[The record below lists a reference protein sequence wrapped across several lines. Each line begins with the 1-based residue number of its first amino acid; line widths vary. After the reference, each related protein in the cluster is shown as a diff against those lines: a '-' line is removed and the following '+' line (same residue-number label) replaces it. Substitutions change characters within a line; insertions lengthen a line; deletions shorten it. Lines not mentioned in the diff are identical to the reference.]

1 MHDGEIC
8 SAFPALKARD
18 AQIVD
23 GLDARKH
30 LVRIGRKFAQHHRN
44 GRLVEVLPGGSAY
57 AYAYGAH
64 PMLNAGA
71 LTEEIEDIRK
81 IIGEQI
87 RDIQKTQVGGWT
99 TELRQ
104 TQIRRFLRASL
115 QAHDYQVIEAEN
127 GKEDVRACTVQKP
140 DLLILDL
147 GLPDIDGLE
156 VIKLVRE
163 WSTVPI
169 IILSLRS
176 DDPDKIEALD
186 RGANDYVTKP
196 FSMGELLARMRVA
209 LRQGSGGESEPV
221 ITAGEISID
230 LSKRLVTVSGPPV
243 RLSRKEYDLL
253 RILASHPGK
262 VITHQQL
269 LQEVW
274 GQAYV
279 EETQYLRVYIGQLRQ
294 KLEKEPA
301 APKYL
306 ITEPGVGYRLQ
317 LG

>member
-1 MHDGEIC
+1 MTTG
-8 SAFPALKARD
+8 PKVL
-18 AQIVD
+18 IVD
-23 GLDARKH
+23 D
-30 LVRIGRKFAQHHRN
+30 
-44 GRLVEVLPGGSAY
+44 EP
-57 AYAYGAH
+57 
-64 PMLNAGA
+64 
-71 LTEEIEDIRK
+71 
-81 IIGEQI
+81 
-87 RDIQKTQVGGWT
+87 
-99 TELRQ
+99 
-104 TQIRRFLRASL
+104 QIRRFLRASL

-127 GKEDVRACTVQKP
+127 GKEGVRACTVQKP

-147 GLPDIDGLE
+147 GLPDMDGLD

-163 WSTVPI
+163 WSSIPI

-209 LRQGSGGESEPV
+209 LRQGSGSESEPI

-230 LSKRLVTVSGPPV
+230 LSKRLVTVGGTPV

-274 GQAYV
+274 GPAYV

-306 ITEPGVGYRLQ
+306 VTEPGVGYRLQ
-317 LG
+317 PA

>member
-1 MHDGEIC
+1 MITG
-8 SAFPALKARD
+8 PKVL
-18 AQIVD
+18 IVD
-23 GLDARKH
+23 D
-30 LVRIGRKFAQHHRN
+30 
-44 GRLVEVLPGGSAY
+44 EP
-57 AYAYGAH
+57 
-64 PMLNAGA
+64 
-71 LTEEIEDIRK
+71 
-81 IIGEQI
+81 
-87 RDIQKTQVGGWT
+87 
-99 TELRQ
+99 
-104 TQIRRFLRASL
+104 QIRRFLRASL
-115 QAHDYQVIEAEN
+115 QAHDFQVIEAEN
-127 GKEDVRACTVQKP
+127 GKEGVRACTVQKP
-140 DLLILDL
+140 ELLILDL
-147 GLPDIDGLE
+147 GLPDMDGLD

-163 WSTVPI
+163 WSTIPI
-169 IILSLRS
+169 IVLSLRS
-176 DDPDKIEALD
+176 DDTDKIEALD

-209 LRQGSGGESEPV
+209 LRQGPRDGSDTDPV
-221 ITAGEISID
+221 VTAGDIAID
-230 LSKRLVTVSGPPV
+230 LSKRLVTVAGTPV

-306 ITEPGVGYRLQ
+306 VTEPGVGYRLQ
-317 LG
+317 TG

>member
-1 MHDGEIC
+1 MTTG
-8 SAFPALKARD
+8 PKVL
-18 AQIVD
+18 IVD
-23 GLDARKH
+23 D
-30 LVRIGRKFAQHHRN
+30 
-44 GRLVEVLPGGSAY
+44 EP
-57 AYAYGAH
+57 
-64 PMLNAGA
+64 
-71 LTEEIEDIRK
+71 
-81 IIGEQI
+81 
-87 RDIQKTQVGGWT
+87 
-99 TELRQ
+99 
-104 TQIRRFLRASL
+104 QIRRFLRASL

-127 GKEDVRACTVQKP
+127 GKEGVRACTVQKP

-147 GLPDIDGLE
+147 GLPDMDGLD

-209 LRQGSGGESEPV
+209 LRQGQGSGADSGPV
-221 ITAGEISID
+221 ITAGEIAID
-230 LSKRLVTVSGPPV
+230 LSKRLVTVSGAPV

-253 RILASHPGK
+253 RILASHLGK

-301 APKYL
+301 APKHL
-306 ITEPGVGYRLQ
+306 VTEPGVGYRLQ
-317 LG
+317 TS

>member
-1 MHDGEIC
+1 MTTG
-8 SAFPALKARD
+8 PKVL
-18 AQIVD
+18 IVD
-23 GLDARKH
+23 D
-30 LVRIGRKFAQHHRN
+30 
-44 GRLVEVLPGGSAY
+44 EP
-57 AYAYGAH
+57 
-64 PMLNAGA
+64 
-71 LTEEIEDIRK
+71 
-81 IIGEQI
+81 
-87 RDIQKTQVGGWT
+87 
-99 TELRQ
+99 
-104 TQIRRFLRASL
+104 QIRRFLRASL

-127 GKEDVRACTVQKP
+127 GKEGVRACTVQKP

-147 GLPDIDGLE
+147 GLPDMDGLD

-163 WSTVPI
+163 WSTIPI

-209 LRQGSGGESEPV
+209 LRQGQGAGAESGPV
-221 ITAGEISID
+221 ITAGDIAID
-230 LSKRLVTVSGPPV
+230 LSKRLVTVGGTPV

-274 GQAYV
+274 GPAYV
-279 EETQYLRVYIGQLRQ
+279 EETQYLRVYVGQLRQ

-306 ITEPGVGYRLQ
+306 VTEPGVGYRLQ
-317 LG
+317 TG

>member
-1 MHDGEIC
+1 MTTG
-8 SAFPALKARD
+8 PKVL
-18 AQIVD
+18 IVD
-23 GLDARKH
+23 D
-30 LVRIGRKFAQHHRN
+30 
-44 GRLVEVLPGGSAY
+44 EP
-57 AYAYGAH
+57 
-64 PMLNAGA
+64 
-71 LTEEIEDIRK
+71 
-81 IIGEQI
+81 
-87 RDIQKTQVGGWT
+87 
-99 TELRQ
+99 
-104 TQIRRFLRASL
+104 QIRRFLRASL

-127 GKEDVRACTVQKP
+127 GKEGVRACTVQKP

-147 GLPDIDGLE
+147 GLPDMDGLD

-209 LRQGSGGESEPV
+209 LRQGQGSGADSGPV
-221 ITAGEISID
+221 ITAGEIAID
-230 LSKRLVTVSGPPV
+230 LSKRLVTVSGAPV

-301 APKYL
+301 APKHL
-306 ITEPGVGYRLQ
+306 VTEPGVGYRLQ
-317 LG
+317 TS